1 MRRFTTVEADVS
13 LAIDIL
19 HDALGSYR
27 VRGKGYKA
35 IERAL
40 AELRPLWPKEFE
52 RARRRV
58 ERRTAEALE
67 EADAA

>member
-1 MRRFTTVEADVS
+1 MKRFTTVEADVS

-27 VRGKGYKA
+27 ARGKGYKA

-52 RARRRV
+52 RREFEL
-58 ERRTAEALE
+58 ERRTAEAFE